1 MVFKNNNPTLK
12 RFVSQCSSYMGRRI
26 VPFFYASI
34 KHEFCPNSFLFA
46 LLCLPDASNK
56 EVLRLFLPNEQKLTN
71 LMQKNFKIY
80 IIKLLTDRLGGK
92 EAWRPTQFHNDF
104 FCIFPMN

>member
-1 MVFKNNNPTLK
+1 MGSHGFDKIVVFKNYNPTLK
-12 RFVSQCSSYMGRRI
+12 RFISQCLFYMGRRI
-26 VPFFYASI
+26 VPLFYASI

-71 LMQKNFKIY
+71 LMQKNLKKW
-80 IIKLLTDRLGGK
+80 IIKLLID
-92 EAWRPTQFHNDF
+92 DF
-104 FCIFPMN
+104 FYLTWANITW